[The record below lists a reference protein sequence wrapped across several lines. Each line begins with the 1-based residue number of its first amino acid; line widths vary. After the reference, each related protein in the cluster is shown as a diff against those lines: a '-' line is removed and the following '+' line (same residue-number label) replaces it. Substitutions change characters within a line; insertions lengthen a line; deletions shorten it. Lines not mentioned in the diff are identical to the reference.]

1 MFSLPIKIVN
11 NLPDYML
18 TEGDGPV
25 NIGSQLQLLD
35 LDDFNSLVV
44 VERVEIVIEDGNVAE
59 LLSMSVPVNQTD
71 ISIQVSLVQL
81 AIETHQWEYYGDKK

>member
-59 LLSMSVPVNQTD
+59 LLSMSMPVNQTD